1 MKQKRFLWI
10 IVVAIVGIAVVLA
23 TILGHKKKQALPP
36 VPVQNPTT
44 VVMVIPATL
53 QAFIDIETGL
63 RNTCKEPNYKILPVK
78 SAEGDGSKFKTV
90 VDEAIKSNSDY
101 LVAIGSQV
109 LTTALSERNKE
120 KLPPTIAGA
129 ISVPAALP
137 ELVNIGINPPRNFP
151 LNIVSHVPQSSYK
164 KVIDVLSSIKPSIK
178 KIGILYNESEM
189 NSKNMKDALVK
200 CIEEAGVTPILGAV
214 TTPEDVSKVTEKLI
228 RTGAEAIIIPHDKS
242 ATAKAS
248 TVAKL
253 CNNKNILT
261 ASLDEGV
268 IKDGIMFAVSVPYE
282 EVGNNIGKIIIE
294 CTENNIDLKNMPLIE
309 LKESDLRVY
318 VNSKILKEKEITL
331 SEEMT
336 HTPIIKK

>member
-1 MKQKRFLWI
+1 MKQKKNLWI
-10 IVVAIVGIAVVLA
+10 IIAAFAVVAVVA
-23 TILGHKKKQALPP
+23 AILWGHKNDHKTSTTENSKQ
-36 VPVQNPTT
+36 

-53 QAFIDIETGL
+53 QAFTDIETGL
-63 RNTCKEPNYKILPVK
+63 KNTCKEPNYHIKVL

-90 VDEAIKSNSDY
+90 LDDAIKSNSDY

-129 ISVPAALP
+129 ISVPSALP

-318 VNSKILKEKEITL
+318 VNSKILKENEITL